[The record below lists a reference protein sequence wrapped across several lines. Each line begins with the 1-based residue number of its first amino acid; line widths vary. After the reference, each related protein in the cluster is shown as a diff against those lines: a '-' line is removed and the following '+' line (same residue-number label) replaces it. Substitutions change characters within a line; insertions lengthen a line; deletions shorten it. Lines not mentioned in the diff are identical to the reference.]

1 MAYENNGKKFV
12 AVINRQ
18 QPLPIFLNAL
28 AHTAFGISGKG
39 AEVGNLLD
47 YRNSATC
54 FEAKID
60 EYPFIILE
68 AKNSNQLKT
77 LTLNVVENRRIAYN
91 VFTTS
96 MIGMSAQAQREA
108 TLNATDESL
117 DFVVIAL
124 FGAREDVEPLTKKFS
139 LFKA

>member
-18 QPLPIFLNAL
+18 QPLPIILNAL
-28 AHTAFGISGKG
+28 AHTAFGMSGKG
-39 AEVGNLLD
+39 AAVGNLLD

-77 LTLNVVENRRIAYN
+77 LTANVVENRHIVYN

-96 MIGMSAQAQREA
+96 MIGASAQEQREA
-108 TLNATDESL
+108 TLTATDESL
-117 DFVVIAL
+117 DFVVVAV

-139 LFKA
+139 VLR

>member
-1 MAYENNGKKFV
+1 MSCV
-12 AVINRQ
+12 AWRSRPHSSMNPPWSATRRRS
-18 QPLPIFLNAL
+18 N
-28 AHTAFGISGKG
+28 H
-39 AEVGNLLD
+39 
-47 YRNSATC
+47 ATC

-68 AKNSNQLKT
+68 SKNSNQLKT
-77 LTLNVVENRRIAYN
+77 LTSNVVENRRIAHN

-96 MIGMSAQAQREA
+96 MIGASAQEQREA

-117 DFVVIAL
+117 DFVVVAL